1 MLAITQSE
9 SLVENLRIY
18 FSRRLRRADARFG
31 EKESRRGGLD
41 AVVWAWSGNFIERKT
56 NSIDWTRGKEAG
68 SWGRGA
74 HSCHDALL
82 SRCWK
87 PPRSSARM
95 KGLTNT
101 QTLPRTVRKKIMISH
116 IFLYKKI
123 PVGLNSITSSKPG
136 ADELFKMTF
145 FTPLTRTGDHDSAL
159 AYSGAGSSYI
169 NELLALIRRSHLR
182 YWIPFESILKRL

>member
-31 EKESRRGGLD
+31 EKESRMGGLD

-68 SWGRGA
+68 S
-74 HSCHDALL
+74 CHDALL

-101 QTLPRTVRKKIMISH
+101 QTLPRTEQPDSKEKNNDFAYIS
-116 IFLYKKI
+116 IPDKKI

-136 ADELFKMTF
+136 ADELFKMTS

-169 NELLALIRRSHLR
+169 NELLALIRRSHLG